1 MYWFVSRAVH
11 VGFIVEK
18 VAFGQV
24 ISKYFLLHNQPDA
37 LISQI
42 YSVIKLYMFWA
53 SSLPIV
59 RSVLLYFRHW

>member
-1 MYWFVSRAVH
+1 
-11 VGFIVEK
+11 VEK